1 VTQAE
6 LTDNLVFEY
15 QGFMPHSREDSP
27 LLTRRPRLAKRVRL
41 RTDPVSAKPV
51 LLNQEG
57 IVLLNRT
64 GHEILLRCDGTR
76 TLSEMIE
83 ELRNQYGIANK
94 TLAQEVLQYIENLR
108 REGLLE
114 WI

>member
-1 VTQAE
+1 
-6 LTDNLVFEY
+6 
-15 QGFMPHSREDSP
+15 MPNSRDDAA

-41 RTDPVSAKPV
+41 QTDPVSAKPV

-76 TLSEMIE
+76 TLSEIIE
-83 ELRNQYGIANK
+83 ELGSQYGIANK
-94 TLAQEVLQYIENLR
+94 PLVQEVLQYVENLR

>member
-1 VTQAE
+1 
-6 LTDNLVFEY
+6 
-15 QGFMPHSREDSP
+15 MPHSREDSP

-41 RTDPVSAKPV
+41 QIDPVSAKPV

-76 TLSEMIE
+76 TLSEIIE
-83 ELRNQYGIANK
+83 ELGNQYGIA
-94 TLAQEVLQYIENLR
+94 TLAQEVLQYVEHLR